1 MGKKNNAPVFVFSK
15 KMLAAVFLLWLAVM
29 VDNTRGEW
37 VTPASVHQGGIAHV
51 ASRLWLQQQPVLKSA
66 MDEKVAVSKRSA
78 AVVILVEDDGFSV
91 LATEPA
97 AFTWQDACNATT
109 LSDMNR
115 HLRCHDPNALLTG
128 LRATLQFSHSGES
141 VQVTGFASVLQV
153 QTTGGTDLAI
163 APFQSDSPGLPDQQ
177 YEQQY
182 RAILEYLSRQRRKSE
197 EIDRRTRC
205 WTNAMSRLAP
215 EKPDEVLRQEQKI
228 KELRAPVR
236 FHYSLAHRSAP
247 QDETFWFFT
256 DKMEGRKVV
265 LTPDNNLSACSPVSL
280 PSGSMVDLS
289 NGSKRNPPPVDK
301 PAATKSKKRKLSTSN
316 SESPQ
321 SVTNP
326 QTEGYPVIPDIPIKQ
341 EENVIEFGERKV
353 LTSAELFIIKPES
366 GITRKPPEPPFKTN
380 CKILGAPAFWK
391 LFTKKKRQQL
401 KNRILEYINKT
412 NEERE
417 AHIEGLVREVRYEAN
432 EGDPYQ
438 ALDGQKHVVAAKKLS
453 KGTVLGHYRGSLW
466 LIDENAP
473 SPECGTLDQQI
484 SYSVNCDYK
493 GEGEEATDDCQ
504 EMYWL
509 SGYDDGNIFSCV
521 NDCTVTSNADHDTAT
536 VEPNVSFITVYM
548 DDFPVVMVV
557 TTEDIPEGKG
567 LWLSYGKPYWDYKNE
582 PVVVPDGDDD
592 HSGAG
597 AKNRKYKCDLCGRE
611 LAHFG
616 SLVRH
621 KRTHTGEKL
630 YECDVCQKRFAR
642 SGHLAR
648 HNRIHTGEKPYEC
661 DVCQKRFVN
670 SGNLA
675 AHRLRHTGEKPH
687 ECDVC
692 QKRFACSS
700 NFLRHR
706 RTHTGAKPYECDVCK
721 KTFTQSG
728 HLKVHKHTHTREK
741 PYKCDVCKKTFTQSG
756 HLKVHKHTHTR
767 EKPYKC
773 DVCEKGFCASGNLA
787 THRRSHTGEKPY
799 ECDKCQ
805 KRFAQSGGLVKHKRS
820 HTGERPHECD
830 KCQKRF
836 TQSGDLI
843 RHKRT
848 HTGEKPYEC
857 DKCQKR
863 FSRLEHLVKHKRTQH
878 KESPTEQPPQ
888 Q

>member
-1 MGKKNNAPVFVFSK
+1 MGKKNNASVFVFSK
-15 KMLAAVFLLWLAVM
+15 KMLAVVLLLWLAVI
-29 VDNTRGEW
+29 VGSVRGEW

-51 ASRLWLQQQPVLKSA
+51 ASRLCLQQQPVLKSA

-97 AFTWQDACNATT
+97 VFTWQDACNATT
-109 LSDMNR
+109 LSNMTR
-115 HLRCHDPNALLTG
+115 HLRCHDPSALLTG

-197 EIDRRTRC
+197 GIDRRTRC

-228 KELRAPVR
+228 KEQRAPVR

-265 LTPDNNLSACSPVSL
+265 LTPDNNLSACTPVSL

-301 PAATKSKKRKLSTSN
+301 PAATKSKKRKLSTSTSTSTSN

-326 QTEGYPVIPDIPIKQ
+326 QTEGYPVIPDILIKQ

-391 LFTKKKRQQL
+391 LFTKKKRQQQE
-401 KNRILEYINKT
+401 NRILEYINKT

-438 ALDGQKHVVAAKKLS
+438 ALDGQRHVVAAKKLS

-466 LIDENAP
+466 LIDKNAP

-493 GEGEEATDDCQ
+493 EEGEEATDDCQ

-521 NDCTVTSNADHDTAT
+521 NDCTVTSNADDNTGT
-536 VEPNVSFITVYM
+536 LEPNVSFIIVYM

-557 TTEDIPEGKG
+557 TTKDIPEGKG
-567 LWLSYGKPYWDYKNE
+567 LWLSYGEPYWDYKNE
-582 PVVVPDGDDD
+582 PVVVPDGDDN

-597 AKNRKYKCDLCGRE
+597 AKNKKCACDVCGRV
-611 LAHFG
+611 LASSG
-616 SLVRH
+616 NLTRH
-621 KRTHTGEKL
+621 KRIHTGEKP
-630 YECDVCQKRFAR
+630 YKCDVCQKGFAVSETLVTHR
-642 SGHLAR
+642 R
-648 HNRIHTGEKPYEC
+648 THTGEKPYEC
-661 DVCQKRFVN
+661 DVCGKGFTQTGELVRHKRI
-670 SGNLA
+670 
-675 AHRLRHTGEKPH
+675 HTGEKPY
-687 ECDVC
+687 
-692 QKRFACSS
+692 
-700 NFLRHR
+700 
-706 RTHTGAKPYECDVCK
+706 GCDVCK
-721 KTFTQSG
+721 KRFNQ
-728 HLKVHKHTHTREK
+728 LNNLIVHKRT
-741 PYKCDVCKKTFTQSG
+741 
-756 HLKVHKHTHTR
+756 
-767 EKPYKC
+767 
-773 DVCEKGFCASGNLA
+773 
-787 THRRSHTGEKPY
+787 HTGEKPY

-805 KRFAQSGGLVKHKRS
+805 KRFARSGDLVKHKRS
-820 HTGERPHECD
+820 HTGERPYECD

-836 TQSGDLI
+836 IQSGDLI

-863 FSRLEHLVKHKRTQH
+863 FFQLAHLVSHKRIQH
-878 KESPTEQPPQ
+878 KNLPTEQPPQ

>member
-1 MGKKNNAPVFVFSK
+1 MFSK

-29 VDNTRGEW
+29 VDSARGEW

-78 AVVILVEDDGFSV
+78 TVVILVEDDGFSV
-91 LATEPA
+91 LTTEPA
-97 AFTWQDACNATT
+97 VFTWQDACNATT

-128 LRATLQFSHSGES
+128 LRTTLQFSHSGES

-205 WTNAMSRLAP
+205 WTNVMSRLAP

-228 KELRAPVR
+228 KEQRAPFR
-236 FHYSLAHRSAP
+236 FHYSLAHRSAL

-256 DKMEGRKVV
+256 DKMEGREIV
-265 LTPDNNLSACSPVSL
+265 LTPDNNLSACTPVSP
-280 PSGSMVDLS
+280 PSGSMADLS

-301 PAATKSKKRKLSTSN
+301 PAATKSKKRKLSTSTSTSN

-326 QTEGYPVIPDIPIKQ
+326 QTEGYPVIPDILIKQ

-380 CKILGAPAFWK
+380 CKIQGAPAFWK

-401 KNRILEYINKT
+401 ENRILEYINKT
-412 NEERE
+412 NEERV

-493 GEGEEATDDCQ
+493 EEGEKAADDCQ

-509 SGYDDGNIFSCV
+509 SSYDDGNIFSCV

-536 VEPNVSFITVYM
+536 VEPNVSFIIVYM

-567 LWLSYGKPYWDYKNE
+567 LWLSYGEPYWDYKNE
-582 PVVVPDGDDD
+582 PVVVPEDENDR
-592 HSGAG
+592 SGAR
-597 AKNRKYKCDLCGRE
+597 AKNKKHVCDVCGRE
-611 LAHFG
+611 LANSG
-616 SLVRH
+616 SLTRH
-621 KRTHTGEKL
+621 KLT
-630 YECDVCQKRFAR
+630 
-642 SGHLAR
+642 
-648 HNRIHTGEKPYEC
+648 
-661 DVCQKRFVN
+661 
-670 SGNLA
+670 
-675 AHRLRHTGEKPH
+675 HTGEKPH

-692 QKRFACSS
+692 QKGFMHSS
-700 NFLRHR
+700 DLTRHK
-706 RTHTGAKPYECDVCK
+706 RTHTGEKPYECDVCK

-741 PYKCDVCKKTFTQSG
+741 PYKCDVC
-756 HLKVHKHTHTR
+756 
-767 EKPYKC
+767 EKR
-773 DVCEKGFCASGNLA
+773 FSASGNLA
-787 THRRSHTGEKPY
+787 AHRRSHTGEKPH

-805 KRFAQSGGLVKHKRS
+805 KRFARSGDLIRHKRS

-836 TQSGDLI
+836 IQSGDLI

-863 FSRLEHLVKHKRTQH
+863 FFQLANLVRHKRTQH
-878 KESPTEQPPQ
+878 KNLSTEQPPQ

>member
-15 KMLAAVFLLWLAVM
+15 KMLAVVFLLWLAAM
-29 VDNTRGEW
+29 VDSARGEW
-37 VTPASVHQGGIAHV
+37 VTPASVHQVGTAHV

-78 AVVILVEDDGFSV
+78 TVVILIEDDGFSV
-91 LATEPA
+91 LTTEPA
-97 AFTWQDACNATT
+97 VFTWQDACNATT

-128 LRATLQFSHSGES
+128 LRTTLQFSHSGES

-197 EIDRRTRC
+197 EIDRQTRC

-265 LTPDNNLSACSPVSL
+265 LTPDNNLSACTPVSL
-280 PSGSMVDLS
+280 PSGSMADLS

-301 PAATKSKKRKLSTSN
+301 PAATKSKKRKLSTSTSN

-326 QTEGYPVIPDIPIKQ
+326 QTGGYPVIPDIPIKQ

-401 KNRILEYINKT
+401 ENRILEYINKT

-417 AHIEGLVREVRYEAN
+417 AHIEGLVREVLYEAN

-438 ALDGQKHVVAAKKLS
+438 ALDGQRHVVAAKKLS
-453 KGTVLGHYRGSLW
+453 KGAVLGHYRGSLW
-466 LIDENAP
+466 LIDKNAP

-493 GEGEEATDDCQ
+493 EKGEEATDDCQ

-521 NDCTVTSNADHDTAT
+521 NDCTVTSNADDNTGT
-536 VEPNVSFITVYM
+536 LEPNVSFIIVYM
-548 DDFPVVMVV
+548 DYFPVVMVV
-557 TTEDIPEGKG
+557 TTKFIPEGKG
-567 LWLSYGKPYWDYKNE
+567 LWLSYGEPYWDYKNE
-582 PVVVPDGDDD
+582 PVVVPDGDDG

-597 AKNRKYKCDLCGRE
+597 AKNKKHVCDVCGKKFARSIH
-611 LAHFG
+611 LI
-616 SLVRH
+616 VH
-621 KRTHTGEKL
+621 KRT
-630 YECDVCQKRFAR
+630 
-642 SGHLAR
+642 
-648 HNRIHTGEKPYEC
+648 HTGEKPYEC
-661 DVCQKRFVN
+661 DVCQKGFAY
-670 SGNLA
+670 SSNL
-675 AHRLRHTGEKPH
+675 LRHQRTHTGAKPH

-692 QKRFACSS
+692 KKIFTQSGD
-700 NFLRHR
+700 LIRHK
-706 RTHTGAKPYECDVCK
+706 RTHTG
-721 KTFTQSG
+721 
-728 HLKVHKHTHTREK
+728 EK
-741 PYKCDVCKKTFTQSG
+741 PYKC
-756 HLKVHKHTHTR
+756 
-767 EKPYKC
+767 Y
-773 DVCEKGFCASGNLA
+773 VCEKGFSASGNLA

-805 KRFAQSGGLVKHKRS
+805 KRFTRSGNLIRHKRS
-820 HTGERPHECD
+820 HTGERPYECD

-836 TQSGDLI
+836 IQSEDLI

-857 DKCQKR
+857 NVCQKR
-863 FSRLEHLVKHKRTQH
+863 FALSGNLSKHKRTKH
-878 KESPTEQPPQ
+878 KNLPTEQPPQ

>member
-1 MGKKNNAPVFVFSK
+1 MIAKWAKNNAPVFVFSK
-15 KMLAAVFLLWLAVM
+15 KKLAVVFLLWLAVM
-29 VDNTRGEW
+29 VDSARGEW

-51 ASRLWLQQQPVLKSA
+51 ASRLWLQQQPMLKSA

-91 LATEPA
+91 LTTEPVV
-97 AFTWQDACNATT
+97 FTWQDACNATA
-109 LSDMNR
+109 LSDMTR

-153 QTTGGTDLAI
+153 QTTGGTDLTI
-163 APFQSDSPGLPDQQ
+163 APFQGDISVLPEKQ

-197 EIDRRTRC
+197 EIGRRTRC

-236 FHYSLAHRSAP
+236 FHYSLAHRSAL
-247 QDETFWFFT
+247 QDETFCFFT
-256 DKMEGRKVV
+256 NKMEGRKVV

-326 QTEGYPVIPDIPIKQ
+326 QTEGYPVIPDILIKQ

-493 GEGEEATDDCQ
+493 GEEATDDCQ

-521 NDCTVTSNADHDTAT
+521 NDCTVTSNADDNTGT
-536 VEPNVSFITVYM
+536 VEPNVSFIIVYM

-557 TTEDIPEGKG
+557 TTKDIPEGKG

-597 AKNRKYKCDLCGRE
+597 AKNKKC
-611 LAHFG
+611 A
-616 SLVRH
+616 
-621 KRTHTGEKL
+621 
-630 YECDVCQKRFAR
+630 CDVC
-642 SGHLAR
+642 G
-648 HNRIHTGEKPYEC
+648 RIFT
-661 DVCQKRFVN
+661 
-670 SGNLA
+670 
-675 AHRLRHTGEKPH
+675 KPH
-687 ECDVC
+687 H
-692 QKRFACSS
+692 
-700 NFLRHR
+700 LR
-706 RTHTGAKPYECDVCK
+706 D
-721 KTFTQSG
+721 
-728 HLKVHKHTHTREK
+728 
-741 PYKCDVCKKTFTQSG
+741 
-756 HLKVHKHTHTR
+756 
-767 EKPYKC
+767 
-773 DVCEKGFCASGNLA
+773 
-787 THRRSHTGEKPY
+787 
-799 ECDKCQ
+799 
-805 KRFAQSGGLVKHKRS
+805 
-820 HTGERPHECD
+820 
-830 KCQKRF
+830 
-836 TQSGDLI
+836 
-843 RHKRT
+843 HKRT

-857 DKCQKR
+857 GVCQERFTQLGGLIRHGYRHTGEKPYECDVCGKGFTQTGDLVRHKRIHTGEKPYGCDVCKKRFNQLNHLIVHKRTHTGEKPYKCDECQKGFAHSSDLTLHKRTHTGEKPYKCDECQKR
-863 FSRLEHLVKHKRTQH
+863 FSNPGNLAAHKRTHTGERPYECDVCENRFTYSNNLARH
-878 KESPTEQPPQ
+878 KRTKHKNLPTEQPPQ

>member
-1 MGKKNNAPVFVFSK
+1 MGKKNNTSVFVLPK
-15 KMLAAVFLLWLAVM
+15 KRLAVVFLLWLAVM

-78 AVVILVEDDGFSV
+78 TVVILVEDDGFSV

-97 AFTWQDACNATT
+97 VFTWQDACNATT
-109 LSDMNR
+109 LSNMTR
-115 HLRCHDPNALLTG
+115 HLRCHDPSALLTG

-197 EIDRRTRC
+197 EIDRRTGC

-256 DKMEGRKVV
+256 DRMQGREIV
-265 LTPDNNLSACSPVSL
+265 LTPDNNLSACTPVSL
-280 PSGSMVDLS
+280 SSGSMADLS

-321 SVTNP
+321 SVGNP

-380 CKILGAPAFWK
+380 CKIQGAPAFWK

-401 KNRILEYINKT
+401 ENRILEYINKT

-484 SYSVNCDYK
+484 AYSVNCDYK
-493 GEGEEATDDCQ
+493 EEGEEATDDCQ

-521 NDCTVTSNADHDTAT
+521 NDCTVTSNADDNTGT
-536 VEPNVSFITVYM
+536 LEPNVSFIIVYM

-567 LWLSYGKPYWDYKNE
+567 LWLSYGEPYWDYKNE
-582 PVVVPDGDDD
+582 PVVVPDGDDG
-592 HSGAG
+592 HSGVR
-597 AKNRKYKCDLCGRE
+597 AKNKKCACDVCGRIFAQPHH
-611 LAHFG
+611 LKD
-616 SLVRH
+616 H
-621 KRTHTGEKL
+621 KRTHTGEKPYGCDVCQKRFAHSGNL
-630 YECDVCQKRFAR
+630 ARHKRSHAGKKPYECDVCQKRFAR
-642 SGHLAR
+642 SENLAR
-648 HNRIHTGEKPYEC
+648 H
-661 DVCQKRFVN
+661 KR
-670 SGNLA
+670 SHAG
-675 AHRLRHTGEKPH
+675 K
-687 ECDVC
+687 
-692 QKRFACSS
+692 
-700 NFLRHR
+700 
-706 RTHTGAKPYECDVCK
+706 KPYECDVCK
-721 KTFTQSG
+721 NRFNQSG
-728 HLKVHKHTHTREK
+728 DLKAHKRT
-741 PYKCDVCKKTFTQSG
+741 
-756 HLKVHKHTHTR
+756 
-767 EKPYKC
+767 
-773 DVCEKGFCASGNLA
+773 
-787 THRRSHTGEKPY
+787 HTGEKPY

-805 KRFAQSGGLVKHKRS
+805 KRFTRSGGLVRHKRS

-863 FSRLEHLVKHKRTQH
+863 FFRLENLARHKRTKH
-878 KESPTEQPPQ
+878 KESLIEQPPQ

>member
-1 MGKKNNAPVFVFSK
+1 MGKKNNASVFVLSK
-15 KMLAAVFLLWLAVM
+15 KMLAVVFLLWLAVM
-29 VDNTRGEW
+29 VDSARGEW

-91 LATEPA
+91 LTTEPA
-97 AFTWQDACNATT
+97 VFTWQDACNATT
-109 LSDMNR
+109 LSNMTR
-115 HLRCHDPNALLTG
+115 HLRCHDPSALLTG

-141 VQVTGFASVLQV
+141 VQVTGFASVLQL

-197 EIDRRTRC
+197 VIDRRTRC

-228 KELRAPVR
+228 KEQRAPFR
-236 FHYSLAHRSAP
+236 FHYSLAHRSAL

-256 DKMEGRKVV
+256 DKMEGREIV
-265 LTPDNNLSACSPVSL
+265 LTPDNNLSACTPVSL
-280 PSGSMVDLS
+280 SSGSMADLS

-301 PAATKSKKRKLSTSN
+301 PAATKSKKRKLSTSTSTSTSN

-353 LTSAELFIIKPES
+353 LTSAELFVIKPES

-466 LIDENAP
+466 LIDKNAP

-493 GEGEEATDDCQ
+493 GEEATDDCQ

-536 VEPNVSFITVYM
+536 VEPNVRFITVYM

-557 TTEDIPEGKG
+557 TTKFIPEGKG
-567 LWLSYGKPYWDYKNE
+567 LWLSYGEAYWDYKNE
-582 PVVVPDGDDD
+582 PVVVSDGDDG

-597 AKNRKYKCDLCGRE
+597 AKNKKCACDVCGRE
-611 LAHFG
+611 LANSG
-616 SLVRH
+616 SLTRH
-621 KRTHTGEKL
+621 KLTHTGEKSH
-630 YECDVCQKRFAR
+630 ECDVCGKKFAR
-642 SGHLAR
+642 SETLTR
-648 HNRIHTGEKPYEC
+648 HKRSHTGKKPYEC
-661 DVCQKRFVN
+661 DV
-670 SGNLA
+670 
-675 AHRLRHTGEKPH
+675 
-687 ECDVC
+687 
-692 QKRFACSS
+692 
-700 NFLRHR
+700 
-706 RTHTGAKPYECDVCK
+706 
-721 KTFTQSG
+721 
-728 HLKVHKHTHTREK
+728 
-741 PYKCDVCKKTFTQSG
+741 
-756 HLKVHKHTHTR
+756 
-767 EKPYKC
+767 
-773 DVCEKGFCASGNLA
+773 
-787 THRRSHTGEKPY
+787 
-799 ECDKCQ
+799 
-805 KRFAQSGGLVKHKRS
+805 
-820 HTGERPHECD
+820 
-830 KCQKRF
+830 CQKRF

-863 FSRLEHLVKHKRTQH
+863 FSRLVHLVSHKRTQH
-878 KESPTEQPPQ
+878 KNLPTEQPPQ

>member
-15 KMLAAVFLLWLAVM
+15 KKLAVVFLLWLATM
-29 VDNTRGEW
+29 VDSARGEW

-78 AVVILVEDDGFSV
+78 TVVILIEDDGFSV
-91 LATEPA
+91 LTTEPA
-97 AFTWQDACNATT
+97 VFTWQDACNATT

-115 HLRCHDPNALLTG
+115 HLRCHDPSALLTG

-247 QDETFWFFT
+247 QDETFCFFT
-256 DKMEGRKVV
+256 DKMEGREIV
-265 LTPDNNLSACSPVSL
+265 LTPDNNLSACSPVFL
-280 PSGSMVDLS
+280 PSGSMADLS
-289 NGSKRNPPPVDK
+289 NGSKRNPPPADK
-301 PAATKSKKRKLSTSN
+301 PAATKSKKRKLSTSTSTSN

-326 QTEGYPVIPDIPIKQ
+326 QTGGYPVIPDIPIKQ

-493 GEGEEATDDCQ
+493 GEEATDDCQ

-536 VEPNVSFITVYM
+536 VEPNVSFIIVYM

-567 LWLSYGKPYWDYKNE
+567 LWLSYGEAYWDYKNE

-597 AKNRKYKCDLCGRE
+597 AKNKKHVCDVCGKKFARSIH
-611 LAHFG
+611 LI
-616 SLVRH
+616 VH
-621 KRTHTGEKL
+621 KRT
-630 YECDVCQKRFAR
+630 
-642 SGHLAR
+642 
-648 HNRIHTGEKPYEC
+648 HTGEKPYEC
-661 DVCQKRFVN
+661 DVCQK
-670 SGNLA
+670 G
-675 AHRLRHTGEKPH
+675 
-687 ECDVC
+687 
-692 QKRFACSS
+692 FAYSS
-700 NFLRHR
+700 NLLIHQ
-706 RTHTGAKPYECDVCK
+706 RTHTGAKPYECDVCQKRFAHSGNLARHKRSHAGK
-721 KTFTQSG
+721 KPYECDVCQKRFAYSSSLLIHQR
-728 HLKVHKHTHTREK
+728 THTGAKPYECDVCQKGFIHSSHLTRHKRTHTGEK
-741 PYKCDVCKKTFTQSG
+741 PY
-756 HLKVHKHTHTR
+756 
-767 EKPYKC
+767 EC
-773 DVCEKGFCASGNLA
+773 DVCEKGFSASGNLA

-805 KRFAQSGGLVKHKRS
+805 KRF
-820 HTGERPHECD
+820 
-830 KCQKRF
+830 

-848 HTGEKPYEC
+848 HTGDKPYEC
-857 DKCQKR
+857 DKCQKK
-863 FSRLEHLVKHKRTQH
+863 FFRLAHLVSHKRTQH
-878 KESPTEQPPQ
+878 KNLPTEQPPQ

>member
-1 MGKKNNAPVFVFSK
+1 MGKKNNASVFVFSK
-15 KMLAAVFLLWLAVM
+15 KRLAVVFLLWLAVM

-78 AVVILVEDDGFSV
+78 TVVILIEDDGFSV
-91 LATEPA
+91 LITEPA
-97 AFTWQDACNATT
+97 VFTWRDACNATT
-109 LSDMNR
+109 LSNMTR
-115 HLRCHDPNALLTG
+115 HLRCHDPSALLTG

-197 EIDRRTRC
+197 EIDRRTGC

-228 KELRAPVR
+228 KEQRAPVR

-256 DKMEGRKVV
+256 DKMEGREIV
-265 LTPDNNLSACSPVSL
+265 LTPDNNLSACTPVSL
-280 PSGSMVDLS
+280 PLGSMADLS

-301 PAATKSKKRKLSTSN
+301 PAATKSKKRKLSTSTSTSTSN

-326 QTEGYPVIPDIPIKQ
+326 QTGGYPVIPDIPIKQ

-380 CKILGAPAFWK
+380 CKIQGAPAFWK

-401 KNRILEYINKT
+401 ENRILEYINKT

-417 AHIEGLVREVRYEAN
+417 AHIEGLVREVLYEAN

-438 ALDGQKHVVAAKKLS
+438 ALDGQRHVVAAKKLS
-453 KGTVLGHYRGSLW
+453 KGAVLGHYRGSLW
-466 LIDENAP
+466 LIDKSAP
-473 SPECGTLDQQI
+473 SPEYGTLDQQI

-493 GEGEEATDDCQ
+493 EKGEEATDDCQ

-521 NDCTVTSNADHDTAT
+521 NDCTVTSNADDNTGT
-536 VEPNVSFITVYM
+536 LEPNASFIIVYM
-548 DDFPVVMVV
+548 DYFPVVMVV

-582 PVVVPDGDDD
+582 PVVVPDGDDG
-592 HSGAG
+592 HSGAR
-597 AKNRKYKCDLCGRE
+597 AKNKKHVCDVCGKKF
-611 LAHFG
+611 AHFG
-616 SLVRH
+616 NLV
-621 KRTHTGEKL
+621 
-630 YECDVCQKRFAR
+630 
-642 SGHLAR
+642 
-648 HNRIHTGEKPYEC
+648 
-661 DVCQKRFVN
+661 
-670 SGNLA
+670 
-675 AHRLRHTGEKPH
+675 
-687 ECDVC
+687 
-692 QKRFACSS
+692 
-700 NFLRHR
+700 
-706 RTHTGAKPYECDVCK
+706 
-721 KTFTQSG
+721 
-728 HLKVHKHTHTREK
+728 
-741 PYKCDVCKKTFTQSG
+741 
-756 HLKVHKHTHTR
+756 
-767 EKPYKC
+767 
-773 DVCEKGFCASGNLA
+773 
-787 THRRSHTGEKPY
+787 
-799 ECDKCQ
+799 
-805 KRFAQSGGLVKHKRS
+805 
-820 HTGERPHECD
+820 
-830 KCQKRF
+830 
-836 TQSGDLI
+836 

-857 DKCQKR
+857 DMCGKKFARSESLARHKRTHTGEKPYECDVCQKGFAYSSDLVRHKRIHTGEKPYRCDLCQKEFAVFGNWAMHKRRHTGEKPYGCDVCEKRFARSEGLTRHKRTHTGEKPYECNVCQKR
-863 FSRLEHLVKHKRTQH
+863 FALSSNLSKHKHTQH
-878 KESPTEQPPQ
+878 KNLPTEQPPQ

>member
-15 KMLAAVFLLWLAVM
+15 KRLAVVFLLWLAVM

-97 AFTWQDACNATT
+97 VFTWQDACNATT

-228 KELRAPVR
+228 KEQRAPVR

-326 QTEGYPVIPDIPIKQ
+326 QTGGYPVIPDIPIKQ

-380 CKILGAPAFWK
+380 CKIQGAPAFWK

-401 KNRILEYINKT
+401 ENRILEYINKT

-417 AHIEGLVREVRYEAN
+417 AHIEGLVREVLYEAN

-438 ALDGQKHVVAAKKLS
+438 ALDGQRHVVAAKKLS
-453 KGTVLGHYRGSLW
+453 KGAVLGHYRGSLW
-466 LIDENAP
+466 LIDKSAP
-473 SPECGTLDQQI
+473 SPEYGTLDQQI

-493 GEGEEATDDCQ
+493 EKGEEATDDCQ

-521 NDCTVTSNADHDTAT
+521 NDCTVTSNADDNTGT
-536 VEPNVSFITVYM
+536 LEPNASFIIVYM
-548 DDFPVVMVV
+548 DYFPVVMVV

-582 PVVVPDGDDD
+582 PVVVPDGDDG
-592 HSGAG
+592 HSGAR
-597 AKNRKYKCDLCGRE
+597 AKNKKHVCDVCGKKF
-611 LAHFG
+611 AHFG
-616 SLVRH
+616 NLVRH
-621 KRTHTGEKL
+621 KRTHTGEKPHECDL
-630 YECDVCQKRFAR
+630 CQKRFACSSNFVRHRRTHTGDKPYKCDVCPKRFAASGDLTIHRRHHTGERPYECDVCQKRFTD
-642 SGHLAR
+642 SGNLAKHRRYHTGDKPYECDKCQKRFAHSGNLAR
-648 HNRIHTGEKPYEC
+648 HKRTHTGEKPYEC
-661 DVCQKRFVN
+661 DVCQKRF
-670 SGNLA
+670 
-675 AHRLRHTGEKPH
+675 
-687 ECDVC
+687 
-692 QKRFACSS
+692 
-700 NFLRHR
+700 
-706 RTHTGAKPYECDVCK
+706 
-721 KTFTQSG
+721 
-728 HLKVHKHTHTREK
+728 
-741 PYKCDVCKKTFTQSG
+741 
-756 HLKVHKHTHTR
+756 
-767 EKPYKC
+767 
-773 DVCEKGFCASGNLA
+773 
-787 THRRSHTGEKPY
+787 
-799 ECDKCQ
+799 
-805 KRFAQSGGLVKHKRS
+805 
-820 HTGERPHECD
+820 
-830 KCQKRF
+830 
-836 TQSGDLI
+836 
-843 RHKRT
+843 
-848 HTGEKPYEC
+848 
-857 DKCQKR
+857 
-863 FSRLEHLVKHKRTQH
+863 SRLEHLARHKRTKH

>member
-15 KMLAAVFLLWLAVM
+15 KMLAVVFLLWLAAM
-29 VDNTRGEW
+29 VDSARGEW
-37 VTPASVHQGGIAHV
+37 VTPASVHQVGTAHV

-97 AFTWQDACNATT
+97 VFTWQDACNATT
-109 LSDMNR
+109 LSDMTR

-153 QTTGGTDLAI
+153 QTTGGIDLAI

-197 EIDRRTRC
+197 EIDRQTRC

-256 DKMEGRKVV
+256 DKMQGREIV

-301 PAATKSKKRKLSTSN
+301 PAATKSKKRKLSTSTSTSTSN

-380 CKILGAPAFWK
+380 YKIQGAPAFWK

-401 KNRILEYINKT
+401 ENRILEYINKT

-432 EGDPYQ
+432 EDDPYQ

-466 LIDENAP
+466 LIDKNAP

-493 GEGEEATDDCQ
+493 EGGEEATDDCQ

-521 NDCTVTSNADHDTAT
+521 NDCTVTSNADDNTGT
-536 VEPNVSFITVYM
+536 LKPNVSFIIVYM

-597 AKNRKYKCDLCGRE
+597 AKNKKCACDVCGRIFTKPHH
-611 LAHFG
+611 L
-616 SLVRH
+616 RDH
-621 KRTHTGEKL
+621 KRTHTGEKP
-630 YECDVCQKRFAR
+630 YECGVCQKGFAY
-642 SGHLAR
+642 SSNLLR
-648 HNRIHTGEKPYEC
+648 HQRTHTG
-661 DVCQKRFVN
+661 
-670 SGNLA
+670 A
-675 AHRLRHTGEKPH
+675 KPH

-692 QKRFACSS
+692 KKIFTQSGD
-700 NFLRHR
+700 LIRHK
-706 RTHTGAKPYECDVCK
+706 RTHTG
-721 KTFTQSG
+721 
-728 HLKVHKHTHTREK
+728 
-741 PYKCDVCKKTFTQSG
+741 
-756 HLKVHKHTHTR
+756 

-773 DVCEKGFCASGNLA
+773 DVCEKEFSASGNLA

-805 KRFAQSGGLVKHKRS
+805 KRFTQSGGLVKHKLS

-836 TQSGDLI
+836 TDSGNLA

-863 FSRLEHLVKHKRTQH
+863 FSRLAHLVSHKRTQH
-878 KESPTEQPPQ
+878 KNLPTEQPPQ

>member
-15 KMLAAVFLLWLAVM
+15 KMLAVVFLLWLAAM
-29 VDNTRGEW
+29 VDSARGEW
-37 VTPASVHQGGIAHV
+37 VTPDSAHQVGTAHV

-97 AFTWQDACNATT
+97 VFTWQDACNATM
-109 LSDMNR
+109 LSDMTR

-205 WTNAMSRLAP
+205 WTNVMSRLAP

-228 KELRAPVR
+228 KEQRAPFR

-256 DKMEGRKVV
+256 DKMEGREIV
-265 LTPDNNLSACSPVSL
+265 LTPDNNLSACTPVSP
-280 PSGSMVDLS
+280 PSGSMADLS

-301 PAATKSKKRKLSTSN
+301 PAATKSKKRKLSTSTSN

-326 QTEGYPVIPDIPIKQ
+326 QTEGYPVIPDISIKQ

-380 CKILGAPAFWK
+380 CKIQGAPAFWK

-401 KNRILEYINKT
+401 ENRILEYINKT
-412 NEERE
+412 NEERV

-493 GEGEEATDDCQ
+493 GEEATDDCQ

-521 NDCTVTSNADHDTAT
+521 NDCTVTSNADDNTGT
-536 VEPNVSFITVYM
+536 LEPNVSFIIVYM

-567 LWLSYGKPYWDYKNE
+567 LWLSYGEPYWDYKNE
-582 PVVVPDGDDD
+582 PVVVPDGDDG
-592 HSGAG
+592 HSGAR
-597 AKNRKYKCDLCGRE
+597 AKNKKC
-611 LAHFG
+611 A
-616 SLVRH
+616 
-621 KRTHTGEKL
+621 
-630 YECDVCQKRFAR
+630 CDVCGRVLAS
-642 SGHLAR
+642 SGNLTR
-648 HNRIHTGEKPYEC
+648 HKRIHTGEKPYEC
-661 DVCQKRFVN
+661 DVCQK
-670 SGNLA
+670 G
-675 AHRLRHTGEKPH
+675 
-687 ECDVC
+687 
-692 QKRFACSS
+692 FAVS
-700 NFLRHR
+700 
-706 RTHTGAKPYECDVCK
+706 
-721 KTFTQSG
+721 
-728 HLKVHKHTHTREK
+728 
-741 PYKCDVCKKTFTQSG
+741 
-756 HLKVHKHTHTR
+756 
-767 EKPYKC
+767 
-773 DVCEKGFCASGNLA
+773 A
-787 THRRSHTGEKPY
+787 T
-799 ECDKCQ
+799 
-805 KRFAQSGGLVKHKRS
+805 LVA
-820 HTGERPHECD
+820 
-830 KCQKRF
+830 
-836 TQSGDLI
+836 
-843 RHKRT
+843 HKRT

-857 DKCQKR
+857 NVCQKR
-863 FSRLEHLVKHKRTQH
+863 FALSSNLSKHKRTQH
-878 KESPTEQPPQ
+878 KNLPTEQPPQ

>member
-15 KMLAAVFLLWLAVM
+15 KMLAVVFLLWLAVM

-37 VTPASVHQGGIAHV
+37 ITPASAHQGGIAHV

-78 AVVILVEDDGFSV
+78 TVVILVEDDGFSV
-91 LATEPA
+91 LTTEPVV
-97 AFTWQDACNATT
+97 FTWQDACNATT
-109 LSDMNR
+109 LSDMTR
-115 HLRCHDPNALLTG
+115 HLRCHDPSALLTG
-128 LRATLQFSHSGES
+128 LRATLQFSHSRES

-163 APFQSDSPGLPDQQ
+163 APFQIDSPGLPDQQ

-256 DKMEGRKVV
+256 DKMEGRKIV

-301 PAATKSKKRKLSTSN
+301 PAAMKSKKRKLSTSTSTSTSN

-353 LTSAELFIIKPES
+353 LTSAELFVIKPES

-391 LFTKKKRQQL
+391 LFTNKKRQQL
-401 KNRILEYINKT
+401 ENRILEYINKT
-412 NEERE
+412 NEERV

-493 GEGEEATDDCQ
+493 EEGEEATDDCQ

-521 NDCTVTSNADHDTAT
+521 NDCTVTSNADDNTGT
-536 VEPNVSFITVYM
+536 LEPNVSFIIVYM

-582 PVVVPDGDDD
+582 PVVVPDGDDG
-592 HSGAG
+592 HSGAS
-597 AKNRKYKCDLCGRE
+597 AKNKKCACDVCGRE
-611 LAHFG
+611 LANSG
-616 SLVRH
+616 NLARH
-621 KRTHTGEKL
+621 KRT
-630 YECDVCQKRFAR
+630 
-642 SGHLAR
+642 
-648 HNRIHTGEKPYEC
+648 HTGEKPYEC
-661 DVCQKRFVN
+661 DVCQKRFSLLNHLIV
-670 SGNLA
+670 
-675 AHRLRHTGEKPH
+675 HK
-687 ECDVC
+687 
-692 QKRFACSS
+692 
-700 NFLRHR
+700 
-706 RTHTGAKPYECDVCK
+706 RTHTGAKPYDCDVCK
-721 KTFTQSG
+721 KTFTQAG

-741 PYKCDVCKKTFTQSG
+741 PYKCDVCKKAFTQSG
-756 HLKVHKHTHTR
+756 HLKVHKHT
-767 EKPYKC
+767 
-773 DVCEKGFCASGNLA
+773 
-787 THRRSHTGEKPY
+787 HTGEKPY

-805 KRFAQSGGLVKHKRS
+805 KRFTRSGGLVKHKRS
-820 HTGERPHECD
+820 HTGERPYECD

-863 FSRLEHLVKHKRTQH
+863 FSRLEHLARHKRTKH
-878 KESPTEQPPQ
+878 KEPPTEQPPQ

>member
-15 KMLAAVFLLWLAVM
+15 KMLAVVFLLWLAAM
-29 VDNTRGEW
+29 VDSARGEW
-37 VTPASVHQGGIAHV
+37 VTPASVHQVGTAHV

-97 AFTWQDACNATT
+97 VFTWQDACNATT
-109 LSDMNR
+109 LSDMTR
-115 HLRCHDPNALLTG
+115 HLRCHDPSALLTG

-197 EIDRRTRC
+197 EIDRQTRC

-256 DKMEGRKVV
+256 DKMQGREIV

-301 PAATKSKKRKLSTSN
+301 PAATKSKKRKLSTSTSTSN

-326 QTEGYPVIPDIPIKQ
+326 QTGGYPVIPDIPIKQ

-380 CKILGAPAFWK
+380 CKIQGAPAFWK

-417 AHIEGLVREVRYEAN
+417 AHIEGLVREVLYEAN

-438 ALDGQKHVVAAKKLS
+438 ALDGQRHVVAAKKLS

-493 GEGEEATDDCQ
+493 GEEATDDCQ

-521 NDCTVTSNADHDTAT
+521 NDCTVTSNADDNTGT
-536 VEPNVSFITVYM
+536 LEPNVSFIIVYM

-557 TTEDIPEGKG
+557 TTKFIPEGKG
-567 LWLSYGKPYWDYKNE
+567 LWLSYGEAYWDYKNE

-597 AKNRKYKCDLCGRE
+597 AKNKKHVCDVCGKKFARSIH
-611 LAHFG
+611 LI
-616 SLVRH
+616 VH
-621 KRTHTGEKL
+621 KRT
-630 YECDVCQKRFAR
+630 
-642 SGHLAR
+642 
-648 HNRIHTGEKPYEC
+648 HTGEKPYEC
-661 DVCQKRFVN
+661 DVCQKRFACSSNFVRHRRTHTGDKPYKCDVCQKRFAH

-675 AHRLRHTGEKPH
+675 RHKRSHAGKKPYECDVCQKRFAYSISLLIHQRTHTGDKPYECDECKRRFSLLNHLIVHKRTHTGEKPYKCDECPKRFAASGDLTKH
-687 ECDVC
+687 RRHHTGERPYECDVC

-700 NFLRHR
+700 NFVRHK
-706 RTHTGAKPYECDVCK
+706 RTHTGD
-721 KTFTQSG
+721 
-728 HLKVHKHTHTREK
+728 
-741 PYKCDVCKKTFTQSG
+741 
-756 HLKVHKHTHTR
+756 
-767 EKPYKC
+767 
-773 DVCEKGFCASGNLA
+773 
-787 THRRSHTGEKPY
+787 KPY

-805 KRFAQSGGLVKHKRS
+805 KKFFQLAHLVSHKR
-820 HTGERPHECD
+820 
-830 KCQKRF
+830 
-836 TQSGDLI
+836 I
-843 RHKRT
+843 
-848 HTGEKPYEC
+848 
-857 DKCQKR
+857 
-863 FSRLEHLVKHKRTQH
+863 QH
-878 KESPTEQPPQ
+878 KNLPTEQPPQ

>member
-15 KMLAAVFLLWLAVM
+15 KRLAVVFLLWLAVM

-51 ASRLWLQQQPVLKSA
+51 ASRLWLQQQPLLKSA

-78 AVVILVEDDGFSV
+78 TVVILVEDDGFSV
-91 LATEPA
+91 LATEPVV
-97 AFTWQDACNATT
+97 FTWQDACNATT

-153 QTTGGTDLAI
+153 QTTGGTDLAL

-197 EIDRRTRC
+197 EIDRQTRC

-228 KELRAPVR
+228 KEQRAPVR

-256 DKMEGRKVV
+256 DKMEGRKIV

-301 PAATKSKKRKLSTSN
+301 PAATKSKKRKLSTSTSTSN

-326 QTEGYPVIPDIPIKQ
+326 QTGGYPVIPDIPIKQ

-380 CKILGAPAFWK
+380 CKIQGAPAFWK

-401 KNRILEYINKT
+401 ENRILEYINKT

-432 EGDPYQ
+432 EDDPYQ

-453 KGTVLGHYRGSLW
+453 RGTVLGHYRGSLW

-493 GEGEEATDDCQ
+493 EEGEEATDDCQ

-521 NDCTVTSNADHDTAT
+521 NDCTVTSNADDNTGT
-536 VEPNVSFITVYM
+536 LEPNVSFIIVYM

-557 TTEDIPEGKG
+557 TTKFIPEGKG
-567 LWLSYGKPYWDYKNE
+567 LWLSYGEAYWDYKNE
-582 PVVVPDGDDD
+582 PVVVPDGDDG
-592 HSGAG
+592 HSGAR
-597 AKNRKYKCDLCGRE
+597 AKNKKHVCDVCGKKF
-611 LAHFG
+611 AHFG
-616 SLVRH
+616 NLVRH

-661 DVCQKRFVN
+661 NVCGREFANSGNLVKHKRIHTGEKPYECDVCQKGFADF
-670 SGNLA
+670 GNLA
-675 AHRLRHTGEKPH
+675 AHRLIHTGKKPH

-692 QKRFACSS
+692 QKKFNLFHHFIA
-700 NFLRHR
+700 
-706 RTHTGAKPYECDVCK
+706 
-721 KTFTQSG
+721 
-728 HLKVHKHTHTREK
+728 HKRI
-741 PYKCDVCKKTFTQSG
+741 
-756 HLKVHKHTHTR
+756 
-767 EKPYKC
+767 
-773 DVCEKGFCASGNLA
+773 
-787 THRRSHTGEKPY
+787 HTGEKPY
-799 ECDKCQ
+799 ECD
-805 KRFAQSGGLVKHKRS
+805 V
-820 HTGERPHECD
+820 
-830 KCQKRF
+830 CQKRF
-836 TQSGDLI
+836 TQSGDLTV
-843 RHKRT
+843 HKRT
-848 HTGEKPYEC
+848 HTRERPYECDVCQERFTAAKKLAKHKYIQHSGEKPYEC
-857 DKCQKR
+857 DVCQMR
-863 FSRLEHLVKHKRTQH
+863 FSWSSNLKRHKRTQH
-878 KESPTEQPPQ
+878 KNLPTEQPPQ

>member
-15 KMLAAVFLLWLAVM
+15 KMLAVVFLLWLAAM
-29 VDNTRGEW
+29 VDSARGEW
-37 VTPASVHQGGIAHV
+37 VTPASVHQVGTAHV

-97 AFTWQDACNATT
+97 VFTWQDACNATT
-109 LSDMNR
+109 LSDMTR

-153 QTTGGTDLAI
+153 QTTGGIDLAI

-197 EIDRRTRC
+197 EIDRQTRC

-256 DKMEGRKVV
+256 DKMQGREIV

-301 PAATKSKKRKLSTSN
+301 PAATKSKKRKLSTSTSTSTSN

-380 CKILGAPAFWK
+380 YKIQGAPAFWK

-401 KNRILEYINKT
+401 ENRILEYINKT

-432 EGDPYQ
+432 EDDPYQ

-466 LIDENAP
+466 LIDKNAP

-521 NDCTVTSNADHDTAT
+521 NDCTVTSNADDNTGT
-536 VEPNVSFITVYM
+536 LEPNVSFIIVYM

-567 LWLSYGKPYWDYKNE
+567 LWLSYGEPYWDYKNE
-582 PVVVPDGDDD
+582 PVVVPDGDDG

-597 AKNRKYKCDLCGRE
+597 AKNKKHVCDVCGKRFA
-611 LAHFG
+611 LSG
-616 SLVRH
+616 DLVRH
-621 KRTHTGEKL
+621 KRTHTGEKP
-630 YECDVCQKRFAR
+630 YECDVCGKKFAR
-642 SGHLAR
+642 SETLTR
-648 HNRIHTGEKPYEC
+648 HKRSHTGKKPYEC
-661 DVCQKRFVN
+661 DVCPKRFAASGDLTKHRRHHTGERPYECDLCQKRFACPSNFVRHRRTHTGDKPYKCDVCPKRFAA
-670 SGNLA
+670 SGDLTR
-675 AHRLRHTGEKPH
+675 HRRHHTGERPY

-700 NFLRHR
+700 NF
-706 RTHTGAKPYECDVCK
+706 V
-721 KTFTQSG
+721 
-728 HLKVHKHTHTREK
+728 
-741 PYKCDVCKKTFTQSG
+741 
-756 HLKVHKHTHTR
+756 
-767 EKPYKC
+767 
-773 DVCEKGFCASGNLA
+773 
-787 THRRSHTGEKPY
+787 
-799 ECDKCQ
+799 
-805 KRFAQSGGLVKHKRS
+805 
-820 HTGERPHECD
+820 
-830 KCQKRF
+830 
-836 TQSGDLI
+836 
-843 RHKRT
+843 RHK
-848 HTGEKPYEC
+848 C
-857 DKCQKR
+857 
-863 FSRLEHLVKHKRTQH
+863 TQH
-878 KESPTEQPPQ
+878 KNLPTEQPPQ

>member
-15 KMLAAVFLLWLAVM
+15 KRLAVVFLLWLAVI
-29 VDNTRGEW
+29 VGSVRGEW

-78 AVVILVEDDGFSV
+78 TVVILIEDDGFSV
-91 LATEPA
+91 LATESA
-97 AFTWQDACNATT
+97 VFTWQDACNATT
-109 LSDMNR
+109 LSDMTR
-115 HLRCHDPNALLTG
+115 HLHCHDPNALLTG

-163 APFQSDSPGLPDQQ
+163 APFQSDSSGLPDQQ

-182 RAILEYLSRQRRKSE
+182 RALLEYLSRQRRKSE

-228 KELRAPVR
+228 KEQRAPVR

-265 LTPDNNLSACSPVSL
+265 LTPDNNLSACTPVSL
-280 PSGSMVDLS
+280 PSGSMADLS
-289 NGSKRNPPPVDK
+289 SGSKRNPPPVDK
-301 PAATKSKKRKLSTSN
+301 PAATKSKKRKLSTSTSTSTSN

-326 QTEGYPVIPDIPIKQ
+326 QTEGCPVIPDIPIKQ

-380 CKILGAPAFWK
+380 CKIQGAPAFWK

-401 KNRILEYINKT
+401 ENRILEYINKT

-417 AHIEGLVREVRYEAN
+417 ARIEGLVREVRYEAN

-438 ALDGQKHVVAAKKLS
+438 ALDGQRHVVAAKKLS
-453 KGTVLGHYRGSLW
+453 KGAVLGHYRGSLW
-466 LIDENAP
+466 LIDKNAP

-493 GEGEEATDDCQ
+493 EEGEEATDDCQ

-521 NDCTVTSNADHDTAT
+521 NDCTVTSNADDNTGT
-536 VEPNVSFITVYM
+536 LEPNVSFIIVYM
-548 DDFPVVMVV
+548 DYFPVVMVV
-557 TTEDIPEGKG
+557 TTKFIPEGKG
-567 LWLSYGKPYWDYKNE
+567 LWLSYGEPYWDYKNE
-582 PVVVPDGDDD
+582 PVVVPDGDDG
-592 HSGAG
+592 HSGAR
-597 AKNRKYKCDLCGRE
+597 AKNKKCACDVCGRE
-611 LAHFG
+611 LANSG
-616 SLVRH
+616 SLTRH
-621 KRTHTGEKL
+621 KLTHTGDKP
-630 YECDVCQKRFAR
+630 YKCDVCPKRFAA
-642 SGHLAR
+642 SGDLTIHRR
-648 HNRIHTGEKPYEC
+648 HHTGERPY
-661 DVCQKRFVN
+661 
-670 SGNLA
+670 
-675 AHRLRHTGEKPH
+675 

-700 NFLRHR
+700 NFVRHK
-706 RTHTGAKPYECDVCK
+706 RTHTGD
-721 KTFTQSG
+721 
-728 HLKVHKHTHTREK
+728 
-741 PYKCDVCKKTFTQSG
+741 
-756 HLKVHKHTHTR
+756 
-767 EKPYKC
+767 
-773 DVCEKGFCASGNLA
+773 
-787 THRRSHTGEKPY
+787 KPY

-805 KRFAQSGGLVKHKRS
+805 KRFTDSGNLAKHRRY
-820 HTGERPHECD
+820 HTGDKPHECD

-836 TQSGDLI
+836 TDSGNLAK
-843 RHKRT
+843 HKRT
-848 HTGEKPYEC
+848 HTGDKPYEC

-863 FSRLEHLVKHKRTQH
+863 FFQLAHLVRHKRTQH
-878 KESPTEQPPQ
+878 KNLPTEQPPQ

>member
-1 MGKKNNAPVFVFSK
+1 MGKKNNASVFVFSK
-15 KMLAAVFLLWLAVM
+15 KMLAVVFLLWLAVM

-78 AVVILVEDDGFSV
+78 TVVILIEDDGFSV
-91 LATEPA
+91 LITEPA
-97 AFTWQDACNATT
+97 VFTWQDACNATT
-109 LSDMNR
+109 LSDMTR

-128 LRATLQFSHSGES
+128 LRATLQFSHNGES

-205 WTNAMSRLAP
+205 WTNVMSRLAP

-228 KELRAPVR
+228 KEQRAPFR

-256 DKMEGRKVV
+256 DKMQGREIV

-301 PAATKSKKRKLSTSN
+301 PAATKSKKRKLSTSTSTSTSN

-326 QTEGYPVIPDIPIKQ
+326 QTEGYPVIPDILIKQ

-380 CKILGAPAFWK
+380 CKIQGAPAFWK

-401 KNRILEYINKT
+401 ENRILEYINKT

-493 GEGEEATDDCQ
+493 EEGEKAADDCQ

-509 SGYDDGNIFSCV
+509 SGYDDGNIFSCI

-536 VEPNVSFITVYM
+536 VEPNVSFIIVYM

-567 LWLSYGKPYWDYKNE
+567 LWLSYGEPYWDYKNE
-582 PVVVPDGDDD
+582 PVVVPEDENDR
-592 HSGAG
+592 SGAR
-597 AKNRKYKCDLCGRE
+597 AKNKKHVCDVCGRE
-611 LAHFG
+611 LANSG
-616 SLVRH
+616 SLTRH
-621 KRTHTGEKL
+621 KLT
-630 YECDVCQKRFAR
+630 
-642 SGHLAR
+642 
-648 HNRIHTGEKPYEC
+648 
-661 DVCQKRFVN
+661 
-670 SGNLA
+670 
-675 AHRLRHTGEKPH
+675 HTGEKPH

-692 QKRFACSS
+692 QKGFMHSS
-700 NFLRHR
+700 DLTRHK
-706 RTHTGAKPYECDVCK
+706 RTHTGEKPYECDVCK
-721 KTFTQSG
+721 KTFI
-728 HLKVHKHTHTREK
+728 
-741 PYKCDVCKKTFTQSG
+741 QSG

-773 DVCEKGFCASGNLA
+773 DVCEKRFSASGNLA
-787 THRRSHTGEKPY
+787 THRRSHTGEKPH

-805 KRFAQSGGLVKHKRS
+805 KRFAQSGGLVRHKRS

-836 TQSGDLI
+836 TDSGNLAA
-843 RHKRT
+843 HKRT
-848 HTGEKPYEC
+848 HTGERPYEC
-857 DKCQKR
+857 DVCENR
-863 FSRLEHLVKHKRTQH
+863 FACSNNLARHKRTQH

>member
-1 MGKKNNAPVFVFSK
+1 MGKKNNASVFVFSK
-15 KMLAAVFLLWLAVM
+15 KMLAVVFLLWLAVM

-66 MDEKVAVSKRSA
+66 IDEKVAVSKRSA

-97 AFTWQDACNATT
+97 VFTWQDACNATT
-109 LSDMNR
+109 HSDMTR

-163 APFQSDSPGLPDQQ
+163 APFQGDISVLPEKQ

-228 KELRAPVR
+228 KEQRAPVR

-256 DKMEGRKVV
+256 DKMQGREIV

-301 PAATKSKKRKLSTSN
+301 PAATKSKKRKLSTSTSTSTSN

-366 GITRKPPEPPFKTN
+366 GITRKPPEPPFKTS
-380 CKILGAPAFWK
+380 CKIQGAPAFWK

-401 KNRILEYINKT
+401 ENRILEYINKT

-493 GEGEEATDDCQ
+493 GEEATDDCQ

-521 NDCTVTSNADHDTAT
+521 NDCTVTSNADDNTGT
-536 VEPNVSFITVYM
+536 VEPNVSFIIVYM

-557 TTEDIPEGKG
+557 TTKDIPEGKG

-597 AKNRKYKCDLCGRE
+597 AKNKKYKCDVCRKMF
-611 LAHFG
+611 ARFVDF
-616 SLVRH
+616 VRH
-621 KRTHTGEKL
+621 KRT
-630 YECDVCQKRFAR
+630 
-642 SGHLAR
+642 
-648 HNRIHTGEKPYEC
+648 HTGEKPYEC
-661 DVCQKRFVN
+661 DVCQKRFVR
-670 SGNLA
+670 SEELVV
-675 AHRLRHTGEKPH
+675 HKRTHTGEKPYK
-687 ECDVC
+687 CDMC
-692 QKRFACSS
+692 QKGFVHSGNLA
-700 NFLRHR
+700 RHR
-706 RTHTGAKPYECDVCK
+706 RAHTGEKPYKCDVCK
-721 KTFTQSG
+721 KIFTQSG
-728 HLKVHKHTHTREK
+728 HLKVHKRT
-741 PYKCDVCKKTFTQSG
+741 
-756 HLKVHKHTHTR
+756 
-767 EKPYKC
+767 
-773 DVCEKGFCASGNLA
+773 
-787 THRRSHTGEKPY
+787 HTGEK
-799 ECDKCQ
+799 
-805 KRFAQSGGLVKHKRS
+805 
-820 HTGERPHECD
+820 PHECD

-836 TQSGDLI
+836 YRPENLA
-843 RHKRT
+843 RHKLT
-848 HTGEKPYEC
+848 HTGEKLYAC
-857 DKCQKR
+857 DLCEKV
-863 FSRLEHLVKHKRTQH
+863 FAHSGSLAKHKRARH
-878 KESPTEQPPQ
+878 KEPPTEQPPQ

>member
-1 MGKKNNAPVFVFSK
+1 MGKKNNASVFVLSK
-15 KMLAAVFLLWLAVM
+15 KMLAVVFLLWLAVM

-78 AVVILVEDDGFSV
+78 TVVILIEDDGFSV
-91 LATEPA
+91 LTTEPA
-97 AFTWQDACNATT
+97 VFTWQDACNATT
-109 LSDMNR
+109 LSDMTR

-197 EIDRRTRC
+197 EIDRQTRC

-265 LTPDNNLSACSPVSL
+265 LTPDNNLSACTPVSL
-280 PSGSMVDLS
+280 PSGSMADLS

-301 PAATKSKKRKLSTSN
+301 PAATKSKKRKLSTSTSTSN

-326 QTEGYPVIPDIPIKQ
+326 QTGGYPVIPDIPIKQ

-380 CKILGAPAFWK
+380 CKIQGAPAFWK

-401 KNRILEYINKT
+401 ENRILEYINKT

-438 ALDGQKHVVAAKKLS
+438 ALDGQRHVVAAKKLS
-453 KGTVLGHYRGSLW
+453 KGAVLGHYRGSLW

-493 GEGEEATDDCQ
+493 EEGEKAADDCQ

-509 SGYDDGNIFSCV
+509 SGYDDGNIFSCI

-536 VEPNVSFITVYM
+536 VEPNVSFIIVYM

-567 LWLSYGKPYWDYKNE
+567 LWLSYGEPYWDYKNK
-582 PVVVPDGDDD
+582 PVVVPEDKDGR
-592 HSGAG
+592 SGAR
-597 AKNRKYKCDLCGRE
+597 AKNKKWVCDECGRE
-611 LAHFG
+611 LAN
-616 SLVRH
+616 SRNLVRH
-621 KRTHTGEKL
+621 KLT
-630 YECDVCQKRFAR
+630 
-642 SGHLAR
+642 
-648 HNRIHTGEKPYEC
+648 HTGEKPYEC
-661 DVCQKRFVN
+661 DVCQKRFAVL
-670 SGNLA
+670 GDLA
-675 AHRLRHTGEKPH
+675 KHRRTHTGERPY

-692 QKRFACSS
+692 QKRFASSS
-700 NFLRHR
+700 NFARHR
-706 RTHTGAKPYECDVCK
+706 RHHTGERPYECDVCQK
-721 KTFTQSG
+721 RFAASG
-728 HLKVHKHTHTREK
+728 DLTKHRRHHTGER
-741 PYKCDVCKKTFTQSG
+741 PYECDVCQKRFA
-756 HLKVHKHTHTR
+756 
-767 EKPYKC
+767 
-773 DVCEKGFCASGNLA
+773 ASGDL
-787 THRRSHTGEKPY
+787 TKHRRYHTGEKPY
-799 ECDKCQ
+799 ECDVCQ
-805 KRFAQSGGLVKHKRS
+805 KRFARSEGL
-820 HTGERPHECD
+820 T
-830 KCQKRF
+830 
-836 TQSGDLI
+836 

-848 HTGEKPYEC
+848 HTGERPYEC
-857 DKCQKR
+857 DVCQKR
-863 FSRLEHLVKHKRTQH
+863 FTISSNLSKHKRTQH
-878 KESPTEQPPQ
+878 KNLPTEQPPQ

>member
-1 MGKKNNAPVFVFSK
+1 MGKKNNAPVFVLPK
-15 KMLAAVFLLWLAVM
+15 KMLAVVFLLWLAVM

-37 VTPASVHQGGIAHV
+37 VTPASVHQGGTAHV
-51 ASRLWLQQQPVLKSA
+51 ASSSRLWLQQQPMLKSA

-78 AVVILVEDDGFSV
+78 TVVILVEDDGFSV

-97 AFTWQDACNATT
+97 VFTWQDACNATT
-109 LSDMNR
+109 LSDMTR

-182 RAILEYLSRQRRKSE
+182 RALLEYLSRQRRKSE
-197 EIDRRTRC
+197 GIDRRTRC

-228 KELRAPVR
+228 KEQRAPVR

-256 DKMEGRKVV
+256 DKMEGRKIV
-265 LTPDNNLSACSPVSL
+265 LTPDNNLSACTPVSL
-280 PSGSMVDLS
+280 PLGSMVDLS
-289 NGSKRNPPPVDK
+289 NGSKRNSPPVDK

-366 GITRKPPEPPFKTN
+366 VITRKPPEPPFKTN

-401 KNRILEYINKT
+401 ENRILEYINKT
-412 NEERE
+412 NEERV

-493 GEGEEATDDCQ
+493 EEGEEATDDCQ

-521 NDCTVTSNADHDTAT
+521 NDCTVTSNADDNTGT
-536 VEPNVSFITVYM
+536 LEPNVSFIIVYM

-557 TTEDIPEGKG
+557 TTKFIPEGKG
-567 LWLSYGKPYWDYKNE
+567 LWLSYGEAYWDYKNE
-582 PVVVPDGDDD
+582 PVVVPEDENDR
-592 HSGAG
+592 SGG
-597 AKNRKYKCDLCGRE
+597 RAKNKKY
-611 LAHFG
+611 
-616 SLVRH
+616 V
-621 KRTHTGEKL
+621 
-630 YECDVCQKRFAR
+630 CDVCGKKYARFE
-642 SGHLAR
+642 SL
-648 HNRIHTGEKPYEC
+648 T
-661 DVCQKRFVN
+661 
-670 SGNLA
+670 
-675 AHRLRHTGEKPH
+675 
-687 ECDVC
+687 
-692 QKRFACSS
+692 
-700 NFLRHR
+700 
-706 RTHTGAKPYECDVCK
+706 
-721 KTFTQSG
+721 
-728 HLKVHKHTHTREK
+728 
-741 PYKCDVCKKTFTQSG
+741 
-756 HLKVHKHTHTR
+756 
-767 EKPYKC
+767 
-773 DVCEKGFCASGNLA
+773 
-787 THRRSHTGEKPY
+787 
-799 ECDKCQ
+799 
-805 KRFAQSGGLVKHKRS
+805 
-820 HTGERPHECD
+820 
-830 KCQKRF
+830 
-836 TQSGDLI
+836 

-857 DKCQKR
+857 DVCQKG
-863 FSRLEHLVKHKRTQH
+863 FVKGSSRT
-878 KESPTEQPPQ
+878 
-888 Q
+888 

>member
-15 KMLAAVFLLWLAVM
+15 KMLAVVFLLWVAVM
-29 VDNTRGEW
+29 VGSVRGEW

-78 AVVILVEDDGFSV
+78 TVVILAEDDGFSV
-91 LATEPA
+91 LATESA
-97 AFTWQDACNATT
+97 VFTWQDACNATT
-109 LSDMNR
+109 LSDMTR
-115 HLRCHDPNALLTG
+115 HLHCHDPNALLTG

-182 RAILEYLSRQRRKSE
+182 RALLEYLSRQRRKSE

-228 KELRAPVR
+228 KEQRAPVR

-265 LTPDNNLSACSPVSL
+265 LTPDNNLSACTPVSL
-280 PSGSMVDLS
+280 PSGSMADLS

-301 PAATKSKKRKLSTSN
+301 PAATKSKKRKLSTSTSTSN

-401 KNRILEYINKT
+401 ENRILEYINKT

-453 KGTVLGHYRGSLW
+453 RGTVLGHYRGSLW

-493 GEGEEATDDCQ
+493 EGGEEATDDCQ

-521 NDCTVTSNADHDTAT
+521 NDCTVTSNADDNTGT
-536 VEPNVSFITVYM
+536 LEPNVSFIIVYM

-597 AKNRKYKCDLCGRE
+597 AKNKK
-611 LAHFG
+611 H
-616 SLVRH
+616 V
-621 KRTHTGEKL
+621 
-630 YECDVCQKRFAR
+630 CDVCQKGFAYSSNLLIHQR
-642 SGHLAR
+642 S
-648 HNRIHTGEKPYEC
+648 HTGAKPYEC
-661 DVCQKRFVN
+661 DVCQKRFAH
-670 SGNLA
+670 SGDLV
-675 AHRLRHTGEKPH
+675 RHK
-687 ECDVC
+687 
-692 QKRFACSS
+692 
-700 NFLRHR
+700 
-706 RTHTGAKPYECDVCK
+706 RTHTGEKPYECDVCK

-741 PYKCDVCKKTFTQSG
+741 PYKCDVCQKGFIHSS
-756 HLKVHKHTHTR
+756 HLTRHKRTHTG

-773 DVCEKGFCASGNLA
+773 DVCQKGFIHSSHL
-787 THRRSHTGEKPY
+787 TRHKRTHTGEKPY

-805 KRFAQSGGLVKHKRS
+805 KRFTHSSHLTRHKRTHTGEKPYECDKCQKRFTHSGDLVRHKRS

-836 TQSGDLI
+836 FQLAHLV

-863 FSRLEHLVKHKRTQH
+863 FSQLAHLVSHKRTQH
-878 KESPTEQPPQ
+878 KNLPTEQPPQ

>member
-1 MGKKNNAPVFVFSK
+1 MGKKNNAPVFLFSK
-15 KMLAAVFLLWLAVM
+15 KKLAVVFLLWLATM
-29 VDNTRGEW
+29 VDSARGEW

-78 AVVILVEDDGFSV
+78 TVVILIEDDGFSV
-91 LATEPA
+91 LTTEPA
-97 AFTWQDACNATT
+97 VFTWQDACNATT

-115 HLRCHDPNALLTG
+115 HLRCHDPSALLTG

-141 VQVTGFASVLQV
+141 VQMTGFASVLQV

-197 EIDRRTRC
+197 EIDRQTRC

-256 DKMEGRKVV
+256 DKMQGREIV

-301 PAATKSKKRKLSTSN
+301 PAATKSKKRKLSTSTSTSN

-326 QTEGYPVIPDIPIKQ
+326 QTGGYPVIPDIPIKQ

-380 CKILGAPAFWK
+380 YKILGAPEFWK

-401 KNRILEYINKT
+401 ENRILEYINKT
-412 NEERE
+412 NEERV

-453 KGTVLGHYRGSLW
+453 RGTVLGHYRGSLW

-493 GEGEEATDDCQ
+493 EEGEEATDDCQ

-521 NDCTVTSNADHDTAT
+521 NDCTVTSNADDNTGT
-536 VEPNVSFITVYM
+536 LEPNVSFIIVYM

-567 LWLSYGKPYWDYKNE
+567 LWLSYGEPYWDYKNE
-582 PVVVPDGDDD
+582 AVVVPDGDDN

-597 AKNRKYKCDLCGRE
+597 AKNKKC
-611 LAHFG
+611 A
-616 SLVRH
+616 
-621 KRTHTGEKL
+621 
-630 YECDVCQKRFAR
+630 CDVCGRVLAS
-642 SGHLAR
+642 SGNLTR
-648 HNRIHTGEKPYEC
+648 HKRIHTGEKPYKC
-661 DVCQKRFVN
+661 DVCQK
-670 SGNLA
+670 G
-675 AHRLRHTGEKPH
+675 
-687 ECDVC
+687 
-692 QKRFACSS
+692 FAVSAT
-700 NFLRHR
+700 LVAHR
-706 RTHTGAKPYECDVCK
+706 RTHTGEKPYECDVCK

-741 PYKCDVCKKTFTQSG
+741 PY
-756 HLKVHKHTHTR
+756 
-767 EKPYKC
+767 
-773 DVCEKGFCASGNLA
+773 
-787 THRRSHTGEKPY
+787 
-799 ECDKCQ
+799 
-805 KRFAQSGGLVKHKRS
+805 
-820 HTGERPHECD
+820 
-830 KCQKRF
+830 
-836 TQSGDLI
+836 
-843 RHKRT
+843 
-848 HTGEKPYEC
+848 EC

-863 FSRLEHLVKHKRTQH
+863 FSQLAHLVSHKRTQH
-878 KESPTEQPPQ
+878 KNLPTEQPPQ